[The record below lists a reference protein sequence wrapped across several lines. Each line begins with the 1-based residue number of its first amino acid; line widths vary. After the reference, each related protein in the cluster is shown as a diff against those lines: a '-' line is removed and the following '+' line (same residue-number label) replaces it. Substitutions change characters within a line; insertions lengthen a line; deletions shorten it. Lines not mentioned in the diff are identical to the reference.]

1 MTETSDKDPKT
12 PRVGRLHTVGAIAS
26 ELGKLYRRVARG
38 EIESSDG
45 ARRAT
50 ILREL
55 RECLQVA
62 DIDRRLHGIE
72 EQLNLRSGGQVVPF
86 QRRGA

>member
-1 MTETSDKDPKT
+1 MTDKPDKDPQV

-26 ELGKLYRRVARG
+26 ELGKLYRRVARN
-38 EIESSDG
+38 EIESADG

-62 DIDRRLHGIE
+62 DIDRRLQDIE
-72 EQLNLRSGGQVVPF
+72 GQLNLRGQVVPLH
-86 QRRGA
+86 RRSA